1 MFCKLDL
8 QSKTKNKIR
17 NNDVTSIVDNYVWT
31 LGLIDD
37 YTKFPHNYI
46 FLLYIDKISRTT

>member
-17 NNDVTSIVDNYVWT
+17 NNDVTSMVDDYVWT

-37 YTKFPHNYI
+37 YT
-46 FLLYIDKISRTT
+46 